1 MNKKVKRQT
10 KDLDTVARYLEQA
23 EKKLQSARKA
33 LAIDDET
40 AYHLAYEAMLKA
52 ALGFML
58 SHGLRPRSQPGHHAV
73 IIEFVQHGL
82 GPDHRQLCNL
92 FDRMR
97 RKRNQTLYDVTGFI
111 SSREAAQSIDTAS
124 ALLAAIRRAVEKDNP
139 QFKLFDGDGA

>member
-1 MNKKVKRQT
+1 LNKKVKRQT

-40 AYHLAYEAMLKA
+40 A
-52 ALGFML
+52 
-58 SHGLRPRSQPGHHAV
+58 
-73 IIEFVQHGL
+73 
-82 GPDHRQLCNL
+82 
-92 FDRMR
+92 
-97 RKRNQTLYDVTGFI
+97 
-111 SSREAAQSIDTAS
+111 S